1 MNKKILFVSIL
12 AVVVVAGA
20 LAFYFVA
27 QKNTVQQPTQQK
39 RTEEKDS
46 NVSAVGNT
54 LGVQDIGQAT
64 DNPLQDMPST
74 NPLEDVANPFRD
86 AYKNPFK

>member
-1 MNKKILFVSIL
+1 MSTL

-46 NVSAVGNT
+46 SVSAVGNT

-64 DNPLQDMPST
+64 DNPLEDMPST